1 MVSVLCMQIYLL
13 HPWSDGMTLEEIFL
27 TIIVFFFNC
36 AYSVFFYLLAKSSP
50 KVIAELKSTYLF
62 KLFLTTAEFNFFPA
76 EICGMIVIQLFK
88 IFILY
93 CICTWQTSLTF
104 AMKVVSRDTS
114 SWWKLSL
121 TTLTDLSSCWLMLLI
136 CKKINLSIR
145 TFGETCRWVFFLLL
159 CYKISRL
166 KTTKYKF
173 ESSSLCPEPWFEGC
187 CMGYIFIQVVKWN
200 FSSQAQL

>member
-62 KLFLTTAEFNFFPA
+62 KLFLTTAEFNFFSSWNMWN
-76 EICGMIVIQLFK
+76 EVIQLFK

-145 TFGETCRWVFFLLL
+145 TFGETCRWGFF
-159 CYKISRL
+159 
-166 KTTKYKF
+166 
-173 ESSSLCPEPWFEGC
+173 
-187 CMGYIFIQVVKWN
+187 FITVLQNKQIKN
-200 FSSQAQL
+200 NQI